1 MEDNHKKRRLG
12 KGLSELLG
20 EVRMQN
26 NASSSQVHNHS
37 EPSLP
42 QSEAYQNTDADI
54 LKKQSLD
61 IKIGHD
67 IQQKQ
72 IFNLPIEY
80 IEPNKTQPRKV
91 FNPEDMQNLTL
102 SVQEFGILQ
111 PLIVTKKADDDHY
124 FLVAGERRW
133 RAAQLAG
140 LKQVPVIVQDFTP
153 LEIAQVALI
162 ENIQRSDLNPIEEA
176 FAYQYFIEVFELTQN
191 EIATKVGKSRSH
203 IANML
208 RLLTL
213 STRIKEAINN
223 GELSTG
229 HAKLLI
235 GLDEDIAQ
243 RLTQDV
249 IQKDLSVKDLARK
262 VSFYKDD
269 VHSDNIKKPHNFA
282 SLQEA
287 QNNKDADTK
296 ALEADLSAALG
307 LDVSI
312 DTIKDTKAG
321 RVILNYKSLEQL
333 DEICRRLC
341 QAGDTQF

>member
-26 NASSSQVHNHS
+26 NAASSQSHHYS
-37 EPSLP
+37 ETPPPSP
-42 QSEAYQNTDADI
+42 EIQNVPTI
-54 LKKQSLD
+54 LQEQSLD
-61 IKIGHD
+61 IKTEGD
-67 IQQKQ
+67 GQQKQ

-80 IEPNKTQPRKV
+80 IEPNRTQPRKV
-91 FNPEDMQNLTL
+91 FNLEDMQNLTL
-102 SVQEFGILQ
+102 SIHEFGILQ

-124 FLVAGERRW
+124 LLVAGERRW

-140 LKQVPVIVQDFTP
+140 LKQVPVIVKDFTP

-176 FAYQYFIEVFELTQN
+176 FAYQYFIEIFELTQN

-213 STRIKEAINN
+213 SSKIKDAINK

-262 VSFYKDD
+262 VSFYKNDGD
-269 VHSDNIKKPHNFA
+269 TNSIKKPHNFA
-282 SLQEA
+282 SLREA
-287 QNNKDADTK
+287 QDNKDADTK
-296 ALEADLSAALG
+296 ALQADLSAALG

-312 DTIKDTKAG
+312 DSMKNTGTG
-321 RVILNYKSLEQL
+321 RVVLNYNSLEQL